1 MKTAPRRPLCS
12 RRLLQYILSLVIAGA
27 CLWLALRDVD
37 LQAFGE
43 VLAGASPTLLVV
55 AGILSIVVST
65 IHCTKIRV
73 LLSGAHPL
81 RYRTVLSAELVG
93 ILVDTIL
100 PLRLQEL
107 VKAYI
112 IGKGAGIPPS
122 KVIGAYVVEKAVEVP
137 LLLALIFSL
146 GLSHDMP
153 PWAMTTAWVGLAG
166 SALVMSVLLLAV
178 ARPGVIRG
186 PIRWLGDK
194 QIPGAGAVSGVLEQV
209 LEGMRLGATRPAAL
223 GKILCITLTEW
234 CVLAASLWMAAAALG
249 VYLGGWETLGLLVV
263 NFVAFAVP
271 AKSSGAVGIYELA
284 GKTMMMMLFGMSAER
299 ALAVVL
305 TAHATMLVFGTLGG
319 LTGLVLAQVSMAEMR
334 RGLEQSAGGEG
345 ADAQN
350 GGP

>member
-1 MKTAPRRPLCS
+1 MKTAPRS

-37 LQAFGE
+37 LHAFGE
-43 VLAGASPTLLVV
+43 VLAGASPLLFVV
-55 AGILSIVVST
+55 AGILSVVVSA
-65 IHCTKIRV
+65 IHCTKIRA
-73 LLSGAHPL
+73 LLSGAHHL

-112 IGKGAGIPPS
+112 IGKGGGIPPG
-122 KVIGAYVVEKAVEVP
+122 KVVGAYVVEKAVEVP

-153 PWAMTTAWVGLAG
+153 RWAVTTGWVGLGG
-166 SALVMSVLLLAV
+166 SALVFFVLLLAV
-178 ARPGVIRG
+178 ARPAVFRG
-186 PIRWLGDK
+186 LIRWLGRR
-194 QIPGAGAVSGVLEQV
+194 QVPGARAASDILEQV
-209 LEGMRLGATRPAAL
+209 LEGMRLGATRPVTV
-223 GKILCITLTEW
+223 GKVLLITLAEW
-234 CVLAASLWMAAAALG
+234 CVLSASLWTATAALG
-249 VYLGGWETLGLLVV
+249 IYLGGWETVGLLVV

-319 LTGLVLAQVSMAEMR
+319 LTGLVLAQVSVAEMR
-334 RGLEQSAGGEG
+334 RSLGPADDDAGVR
-345 ADAQN
+345 